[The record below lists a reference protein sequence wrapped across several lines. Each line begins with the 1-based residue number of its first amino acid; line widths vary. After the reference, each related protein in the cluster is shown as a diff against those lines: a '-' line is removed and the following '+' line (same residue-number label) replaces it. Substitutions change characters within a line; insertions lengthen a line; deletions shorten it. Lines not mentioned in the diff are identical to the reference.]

1 MKNNNDEL
9 HYANGE
15 FYNSIADVY
24 DSKIYE
30 KPLELGGEIVSYM
43 KNNNE
48 IKSIEDENKD
58 IVINREYRTDENKFV
73 EFNIS
78 RETLISNIIVEKDLE
93 NQKEV
98 LKVYNDKNDNMSDYQ
113 NNIQILAERH
123 CLWLKT

>member
-58 IVINREYRTDENKFV
+58 IV
-73 EFNIS
+73 
-78 RETLISNIIVEKDLE
+78 LITA
-93 NQKEV
+93 
-98 LKVYNDKNDNMSDYQ
+98 YQ
-113 NNIQILAERH
+113 GKHLYQQFSL
-123 CLWLKT
+123 